1 MLERMVLSS
10 QDKSLYSTIFLN
22 ELSFSFDVDSHLR
35 DKLYEEARK
44 NGLVS
49 ELNESQFEEEIIKST
64 RSLKVVGTQEDNL
77 FDGNSN

>member
-1 MLERMVLSS
+1 MVLSS

-22 ELSFSFDVDSHLR
+22 GLSFSFDVDSHLR

-49 ELNESQFEEEIIKST
+49 ELNESQFE
-64 RSLKVVGTQEDNL
+64 
-77 FDGNSN
+77 